1 MLRTSFNVQCIILT
15 MQPIVLKG
23 MESCDRQSLVV
34 PILGLYGEL
43 LRAAHD
49 GIKGGNADVTAVE
62 AFLKEVEKHQ
72 EEVFPRKF
80 NRTMWR
86 KNKRVV
92 EEVLLFGDLIDRMR
106 ARIKSGT
113 MFVPLERGG
122 TEAATDNSS
131 DFLRHGANSD
141 FVRHGAMDSTTS
153 SGFLRHGSV
162 TEEGRN
168 GSAKFARHDRAD
180 KELDEA

>member
-1 MLRTSFNVQCIILT
+1 
-15 MQPIVLKG
+15 
-23 MESCDRQSLVV
+23 MEACDRQSLVV

-49 GIKGGNADVTAVE
+49 GIKGGNADVSAVE

-80 NRTMWR
+80 IRTMWK

-92 EEVLLFGDLIDRMR
+92 EEITLFGDLIDRMR
-106 ARIKSGT
+106 ARIKNGN
-113 MFVPLERGG
+113 MFIPVERGG
-122 TEAATDNSS
+122 TETTTESSS

-141 FVRHGAMDSTTS
+141 FVRHGAMNDSVGS
-153 SGFLRHGSV
+153 DNFLRHGSSV
-162 TEEGRN
+162 EAEGRN
-168 GSAKFARHDRAD
+168 GSAAKFARHGNTGDNV
-180 KELDEA
+180 EEA

>member
-1 MLRTSFNVQCIILT
+1 M
-15 MQPIVLKG
+15 
-23 MESCDRQSLVV
+23 

-49 GIKGGNADVTAVE
+49 GIKGGNADVSAVE

-80 NRTMWR
+80 SRTMWR

-106 ARIKSGT
+106 ARIKSGN
-113 MFVPLERGG
+113 MFIPLERGAG
-122 TEAATDNSS
+122 TESTEASS
-131 DFLRHGANSD
+131 DFLRHGAQSD
-141 FVRHGAMDSTTS
+141 FVRHGALSESVSDN
-153 SGFLRHGSV
+153 FLRHGSAMEV
-162 TEEGRN
+162 NDRTSVN
-168 GSAKFARHDRAD
+168 FARHD
-180 KELDEA
+180 KEVDAAEEA